1 MAVHGKKATVTWAAH
16 TIPNL
21 QGWTC
26 TLNQAN
32 ADNSVMSAT
41 NHGRTR
47 RAGFRSGT
55 ATVSAWMTL
64 VAFHDGDAA
73 ITDGQSA
80 TLVLWRHSAAAAG
93 GYTGTALVTS
103 RSASN
108 PKDGIVLVTYNF
120 VWNGTVTPL
129 P

>member
-55 ATVSAWMTL
+55 ATVSAWMTTA
-64 VAFHDGDAA
+64 AFHDGTAA
-73 ITDGQSA
+73 ITDGQSS